1 MFNSEILKKSFEN
14 EISLLKDII
23 ENPNKYNNGHYR
35 NILRWKINFA
45 KFEDQNLNIIS
56 LSINTHVNKANKL
69 INGGYLELNNY
80 RLNAKRSI
88 ENIKKN
94 NNSRKNEQTVIY
106 NLQVKNLQ
114 LSELVIILMSKL
126 HDYAYKSGN
135 SELIED
141 FKIKNKEIEILL
153 GYTQGDPHE

>member
-23 ENPNKYNNGHYR
+23 ENPN
-35 NILRWKINFA
+35 
-45 KFEDQNLNIIS
+45 
-56 LSINTHVNKANKL
+56 
-69 INGGYLELNNY
+69 
-80 RLNAKRSI
+80 
-88 ENIKKN
+88 KKN